1 MAQAKESKKDKPA
14 HRVLMYAQT
23 AEDVSI
29 IQDIL
34 AGMGAEGVVCTDLGD
49 LCRQTAHDADA
60 VLLTEQSLTDGAL
73 PVLAEALQSQPEWS
87 DLPVLFVAAGGAESP
102 LAVQAMQELRNVVIL
117 DRPVR
122 IATLASVLRMGSRVR
137 DKQRQV
143 RDLLQERDRQE
154 QRLRQLTEQ
163 LEEEVEAKTET
174 LTDTIGQLDGEV
186 AGRALAEEKLHKSSQ
201 MLEAFFEH
209 TISPLVFMD
218 RNFNFVQVNEAY
230 ARADGKSPGYFVGK
244 NLFAL
249 YPSREDQAIFEQ
261 VVRTRQPYRAY
272 AKPFAFPDAPQPGV
286 TYWNWW
292 LTPLR
297 NDLGEVQ
304 LLVLNLEDVTEREK
318 AFSEMQERAR
328 QLQRLTLELSQTEDR
343 ERERLAE
350 ILHDDLQ
357 QLLAAAKFHLGL
369 LNRRITPDAQS
380 QEIAALVK
388 DLLKQA
394 IDQSRS
400 LSHELSPPVLSH
412 GDLRETFEWLAR
424 QVQAK
429 HGLTVHLNV
438 GGGIELPST
447 LKSLLYKAAQELLFN
462 VVKHAGVREARLR
475 LRHRCGYVCL
485 SVSDKGRGFDTRERD
500 KAGGFGLLSV
510 RERIKLLGGRL
521 KVRSTK
527 GKGST
532 FLIVVPDGQKPLDR
546 RQTTEDGRQKT
557 VGVGPRAYPTSATP
571 GNHGVGFPNAEES
584 RLGSRLPLRV
594 LLADDHKIVREGIQ
608 CMLVGEPDIE
618 IVGQA
623 GNGREAVDLAYE
635 LEPDVV
641 VMDVSMPVMSG
652 DEATRQIKRH
662 LPQTRVIA
670 LSMHDEA
677 QVTDRMRS
685 AGATAYLLK
694 TAPSE
699 ELIAAIRGP
708 KADGGQ

>member
-1 MAQAKESKKDKPA
+1 MAQAKESTKDKPA
-14 HRVLMYAQT
+14 HCVLMYAQT

-29 IQDIL
+29 LQDIL

-49 LCRQTAHDADA
+49 LCRRTAQDADA
-60 VLLTEQSLTDGAL
+60 VLLTDQSLTDEAL
-73 PVLAEALQSQPEWS
+73 PVLAEALQSQPQWS
-87 DLPVLFVAAGGAESP
+87 DLPVLFVAVGGAESP

-143 RDLLQERDRQE
+143 RDLLEEREQQERH
-154 QRLRQLTEQ
+154 LRQLTE
-163 LEEEVEAKTET
+163 LLKEDVKVKTET
-174 LTDTIGQLDGEV
+174 LTDTMGRLDGEM
-186 AGRALAEEKLHKSSQ
+186 AGRALAEGELHKSAQ

-218 RNFNFVQVNEAY
+218 RNFNFVRVNEAY
-230 ARADGKSPGYFVGK
+230 ARADGKNPEYFVGK
-244 NLFAL
+244 NYFAR

-272 AKPFAFPDAPQPGV
+272 AKPFAFPEAPQPGV

-304 LLVLNLEDVTEREK
+304 LLVLNLEDVTERQK
-318 AFSEMQERAR
+318 AFFELQEQAR

-343 ERERLAE
+343 ERQHLAE

-369 LNRRITPDAQS
+369 LNSRITQDAPS
-380 QEIAALVK
+380 QKIAVLVK

-412 GDLRETFEWLAR
+412 GDLRETFGWLAC
-424 QVQAK
+424 QVHAK
-429 HGLTVHLNV
+429 HGLTVHLDV

-475 LRHRCGYVCL
+475 LRHRRGYVCL
-485 SVSDKGRGFDTRERD
+485 SVSDQGRGFDTQEFDQAR
-500 KAGGFGLLSV
+500 GLGLLRV
-510 RERIKLLGGRL
+510 REQIKFLGGRL
-521 KVRSTK
+521 KVRSTQ
-527 GKGST
+527 GGGSL
-532 FLIVVPDGQKPLDR
+532 FIIAVPNSPP
-546 RQTTEDGRQKT
+546 QTTEATGRRLEEAVADSVPPEGRKT
-557 VGVGPRAYPTSATP
+557 
-571 GNHGVGFPNAEES
+571 
-584 RLGSRLPLRV
+584 GSGDPILRV
-594 LLADDHKIVREGIQ
+594 LLADDYKIVRQGIKS
-608 CMLVGEPDIE
+608 LLIDEPDIE

-623 GNGREAVDLAYE
+623 GNGREAVDLACQ

-694 TAPSE
+694 TALAE
-699 ELIAAIRGP
+699 ELLAAIRGP

>member
-1 MAQAKESKKDKPA
+1 MAKAEAVQKNKSAG
-14 HRVLMYAQT
+14 RVFLYVRA

-29 IQDIL
+29 LQDIL
-34 AGMGAEGVVCTDLGD
+34 AGIGGEGVVCTDIRD
-49 LCRQTAHDADA
+49 LCRRMAQDADS
-60 VLLTEQSLTDGAL
+60 VLLTEQSVTDGAL
-73 PVLAEALQSQPEWS
+73 PVLAEALQNQPEWS
-87 DLPVLFVAAGGAESP
+87 DLPVLFVATGGIESP
-102 LAVQAMQELRNVVIL
+102 LAVQAMQELRNVLVL

-122 IATLASVLRMGSRVR
+122 IATLVGVLRMASRIR

-143 RDLLQERDRQE
+143 RDLLEEREQRE

-163 LEEEVEAKTET
+163 LEGEIEVKTET
-174 LTDTIGQLDGEV
+174 LDRLHDEV
-186 AGRALAEEKLHKSSQ
+186 AGREMAEEELHKSSQ

-209 TISPLVFMD
+209 TITSLVFLD
-218 RNFNFVQVNEAY
+218 RRFNFVRVNEAY
-230 ARADGKSPGYFVGK
+230 ARADGKRPAYFLGK
-244 NLFAL
+244 SFFAL
-249 YPSREDQAIFEQ
+249 YPSPENRAIFEQ

-272 AKPFAFPDAPQPGV
+272 AKPFTFPNAPQPGV

-292 LTPLR
+292 LTPLL
-297 NDLGEVQ
+297 NDHGEVQ
-304 LLVLNLEDVTEREK
+304 LLVLNLENVTERQK
-318 AFSEMQERAR
+318 AFFELQERAR
-328 QLQRLTLELSQTEDR
+328 QLQQLTLELSQTEDR
-343 ERERLAE
+343 ERQRLAG

-369 LNRRITPDAQS
+369 LNSRITQDAPS

-400 LSHELSPPVLSH
+400 LSHELSPPALSQ
-412 GDLRETFEWLAR
+412 GDLRETFQWLAH

-429 HGLTVHLNV
+429 HGLTVHLDV
-438 GGGIELPST
+438 GGGIELPSM

-475 LRHRCGYVCL
+475 LRRRHGYVCL
-485 SVSDKGRGFDTRERD
+485 SVSDKGRGFDTQEFD
-500 KAGGFGLLSV
+500 QPGGLGLLRV
-510 RERIKLLGGRL
+510 REQIKFLGGRL
-521 KVRSTK
+521 KVRSTN
-527 GKGST
+527 GGGSL
-532 FLIVVPDGQKPLDR
+532 FIIAVPNSQP
-546 RQTTEDGRQKT
+546 QTTEAT
-557 VGVGPRAYPTSATP
+557 GP
-571 GNHGVGFPNAEES
+571 GLEEAVADS
-584 RLGSRLPLRV
+584 VPPEERETGSGDPVLRV
-594 LLADDHKIVREGIQ
+594 LLADDHKIVRQGIEA
-608 CMLVGEPDIE
+608 LLIDEPDIE

-623 GNGREAVDLAYE
+623 GNGREAVDLACQ

-677 QVTDRMRS
+677 QMTDRMRS

-694 TAPSE
+694 TAPTE
-699 ELIAAIRGP
+699 ELLAAIRGP

>member
-1 MAQAKESKKDKPA
+1 MAKAKESKKDKPA
-14 HRVLMYAQT
+14 RRVLMYAQS

-34 AGMGAEGVVCTDLGD
+34 AGIGAEGMVCTDLGD
-49 LCRQTAHDADA
+49 LCRQTAQDADA
-60 VLLTEQSLTDGAL
+60 VLLTDQSLTDEAL
-73 PVLAEALQSQPEWS
+73 PVLAEALQSQPQWS

-143 RDLLQERDRQE
+143 RDLLQERNRQE
-154 QRLRQLTEQ
+154 QRLRQLTE
-163 LEEEVEAKTET
+163 LLKEDVKAKTET
-174 LTDTIGQLDGEV
+174 LTDTIGRLDGEM
-186 AGRALAEEKLHKSSQ
+186 AGRRLAEGELHKSAQ
-201 MLEAFFEH
+201 MLEAFFAH

-218 RNFNFVQVNEAY
+218 RDFNFVRVNEAY
-230 ARADGKSPGYFVGK
+230 ARADGKSPEHFVGK
-244 NLFAL
+244 NYFAL
-249 YPSREDQAIFEQ
+249 YPNREDQAIFEQ
-261 VVRTRQPYRAY
+261 VVRTQQPYRAY
-272 AKPFAFPDAPQPGV
+272 AKPFAFPEAPPSGV

-304 LLVLNLEDVTEREK
+304 LLVLNLGDVTERQK
-318 AFSEMQERAR
+318 AFSALQERAR
-328 QLQRLTLELSQTEDR
+328 QLQQLTLELSQTEDR
-343 ERERLAE
+343 ERQRLAG

-369 LNRRITPDAQS
+369 LNRRITHDAPS
-380 QEIAALVK
+380 QELAALVK

-400 LSHELSPPVLSH
+400 LSHELSPPVLSR
-412 GDLRETFEWLAR
+412 GDLPETFEWLAR

-485 SVSDKGRGFDTRERD
+485 SVSDKGRGFDIQEFD
-500 KAGGFGLLSV
+500 QAGGLGLLRV
-510 RERIKLLGGRL
+510 REQIKFLGGRL

-527 GKGST
+527 GKGSL
-532 FLIVVPDGQKPLDR
+532 FILAVPDGQKPLDR
-546 RQTTEDGRQKT
+546 RQTAEDGRQKT

-571 GNHGVGFPNAEES
+571 GGHGGKEGGHRGKEGGHGGP
-584 RLGSRLPLRV
+584 PLRV
-594 LLADDHKIVREGIQ
+594 LLADDHEIVRQGLVSLLNKEGAVEV
-608 CMLVGEPDIE
+608 VGE
-618 IVGQA
+618 A
-623 GNGREAVDLAYE
+623 ANGRDAITMATDLH
-635 LEPDVV
+635 PDVV
-641 VMDVSMPVMSG
+641 IMDVSMPLMG
-652 DEATRQIKRH
+652 GEEATRQIKAY
-662 LPQTRVIA
+662 LPGTRVIG
-670 LSMHDEA
+670 LSMYDQPDKRE
-677 QVTDRMRS
+677 TMYR
-685 AGATAYLLK
+685 AGAEGYVLK

-699 ELIAAIRGP
+699 ELLAAIRGR
-708 KADGGQ
+708 GLGS

>member
-1 MAQAKESKKDKPA
+1 MAQVQESKKNKPA

-29 IQDIL
+29 LQDIL

-49 LCRQTAHDADA
+49 LCRQTAQDADA
-60 VLLTEQSLTDGAL
+60 VLLTDQSLTDGAL
-73 PVLAEALQSQPEWS
+73 PVLAEALQSQPQWS

-102 LAVQAMQELRNVVIL
+102 LAVEAMQELRNVVVL
-117 DRPVR
+117 DRPVH
-122 IATLASVLRMGSRVR
+122 IATLASVLRMAARVR
-137 DKQRQV
+137 DKQHQV
-143 RDLLQERDRQE
+143 RDLLEERDRQE
-154 QRLRQLTEQ
+154 QRLRQLTE
-163 LEEEVEAKTET
+163 LLKEDVKVKTET
-174 LTDTIGQLDGEV
+174 LTDTMGRLDGEI
-186 AGRALAEEKLHKSSQ
+186 AGRALAEGELHKSSQ
-201 MLEAFFEH
+201 MLEAFFAH

-218 RNFNFVQVNEAY
+218 RNFNFVRVNEAY
-230 ARADGKSPGYFVGK
+230 ARADGKSPDYFVGK
-244 NLFAL
+244 NFFAL
-249 YPSREDQAIFEQ
+249 YPSPENQAIFEQ

-272 AKPFAFPDAPQPGV
+272 AKPFAFPEAPQPDV

-292 LTPLR
+292 LTPLL
-297 NDLGEVQ
+297 NNLGEVQ
-304 LLVLNLEDVTEREK
+304 LLVLNLEDVTERQK
-318 AFSEMQERAR
+318 AFSELQQRAR
-328 QLQRLTLELSQTEDR
+328 QLQQLTLELSQTEDR
-343 ERERLAE
+343 ERQRLAE

-369 LNRRITPDAQS
+369 LNRRITPDAPS

-412 GDLRETFEWLAR
+412 GDLRETFEWLAQ

-429 HGLTVHLNV
+429 HGLTVHLDV

-485 SVSDKGRGFDTRERD
+485 SVSDRGRGFDTQEFDR
-500 KAGGFGLLSV
+500 AGGLGLLRV
-510 RERIKLLGGRL
+510 REQIRFLGGRL
-521 KVRSTK
+521 KVRSTQ
-527 GKGST
+527 GGGSL
-532 FLIVVPDGQKPLDR
+532 FLIAVPDGQKPLDG
-546 RQTTEDGRQKT
+546 RQTTEDARQRT
-557 VGVGPRAYPTSATP
+557 VGMGRVPKRD
-571 GNHGVGFPNAEES
+571 ES

-652 DEATRQIKRH
+652 DEATRQIKLH
-662 LPQTRVIA
+662 LPQTRIIA

-694 TAPSE
+694 TVPSE
-699 ELIAAIRGP
+699 ELLAAIRGP

>member
-1 MAQAKESKKDKPA
+1 MAQANEGKKDKPVR
-14 HRVLMYAQT
+14 RVLLYAQT
-23 AEDVSI
+23 AEDISI
-29 IQDIL
+29 LRDIL
-34 AGMGAEGVVCTDLGD
+34 AGIGAEGVVCTDLGD
-49 LCRQTAHDADA
+49 LRRRTAQDADA
-60 VLLTEQSLTDGAL
+60 VLLTEQSIMDGAL
-73 PVLAEALQSQPEWS
+73 PVLAEALQGQPQWS

-102 LAVQAMQELRNVVIL
+102 LAVQAMQELRNVVVL

-122 IATLASVLRMGSRVR
+122 IATLASILRMAARVR

-154 QRLRQLTEQ
+154 QRLRQLTE
-163 LEEEVEAKTET
+163 LLKEDVKVKTET
-174 LTDTIGQLDGEV
+174 LTDTIGRLDGEM
-186 AGRALAEEKLHKSSQ
+186 AGRALAEGELQKSSQ
-201 MLEAFFEH
+201 MFEAFFAH

-218 RNFNFVQVNEAY
+218 RNFNFLRVNEAY
-230 ARADGKSPGYFVGK
+230 ARADGKSPEYFVGK
-244 NLFAL
+244 NYFAL
-249 YPSREDQAIFEQ
+249 YPSREDQAIFAQ

-272 AKPFAFPDAPQPGV
+272 AKPFAFPETPQPGI

-304 LLVLNLEDVTEREK
+304 LLVLNLENVTERQK
-318 AFSEMQERAR
+318 AFFELQERAR
-328 QLQRLTLELSQTEDR
+328 QLQQLTLELSQTEDR
-343 ERERLAE
+343 ERQRLAG

-369 LNRRITPDAQS
+369 LNSRITQDAPS

-400 LSHELSPPVLSH
+400 LSHELSPPALSQ
-412 GDLRETFEWLAR
+412 GDLRETFQWLAH

-429 HGLTVHLNV
+429 HGLTVHLDV
-438 GGGIELPST
+438 GGGIELPSM

-475 LRHRCGYVCL
+475 LRRRHGYVCL
-485 SVSDKGRGFDTRERD
+485 SVSDKGRGFDTQEFD
-500 KAGGFGLLSV
+500 QPGGLGLLRV
-510 RERIKLLGGRL
+510 REQIKFLGGRL
-521 KVRSTK
+521 KVRSTN
-527 GKGST
+527 GGGSL
-532 FLIVVPDGQKPLDR
+532 FIIAVPDGQKPLDR

-571 GNHGVGFPNAEES
+571 GNHGVGCPNAEES

-652 DEATRQIKRH
+652 DEATRQIKLH

-694 TAPSE
+694 TVPSE
-699 ELIAAIRGP
+699 ELLAAIRGS